1 MKLSAHDLSVRVANR
16 TILQAI
22 GLTLE
27 SGEFVGLI
35 GPNGAGKSTLLRA
48 LAGAVPHGGELTLDD
63 RPLAG
68 YSARER
74 ARRVGYLGQDRHVA
88 WPLTVADVVGLGR
101 IPYRAPLSRE
111 SDADRRAVAR
121 ALSVTQMENL
131 ANRPSDRLSG
141 GEVARMLLAR
151 LIAQE
156 TPILLADEPI
166 AGLDPAHQL
175 ATVQIFADM
184 ARAGHTVLA
193 SLHDLTLA
201 GRWCDR
207 LVLLDSGRIVVQGA
221 PEAVLTPERIAE
233 TYGVE
238 ARFDSDPDG
247 LIVVPLRLIGQRR
260 QEVS

>member
-1 MKLSAHDLSVRVANR
+1 MKLSAHDLAVRVANR
-16 TILQAI
+16 TILQTI
-22 GLTLE
+22 DLTLE
-27 SGEFVGLI
+27 PGEFVGLI

-48 LAGAVPHGGELTLDD
+48 LAGAMPYGGELTLDG

-74 ARRVGYLGQDRHVA
+74 ASRIGYLGQDRHVA
-88 WPLTVADVVGLGR
+88 WPLTVADVIGLGR

-111 SDADRRAVAR
+111 SDADRQAVAR
-121 ALSVTQMENL
+121 ALRMTHLEDL
-131 ANRPSDRLSG
+131 ASRHSDRLSG

-175 ATVQIFADM
+175 ATMQIFADM

-207 LVLLDSGRIVVQGA
+207 LILLERGRIVVQGS
-221 PEAVLTPERIAE
+221 PRAVLTPERIAE
-233 TYGVE
+233 TYGVK
-238 ARFDSDPDG
+238 ARFDSDADG
-247 LIVVPLRLIGQRR
+247 LIVVPLRLIGQHRR
-260 QEVS
+260 EVR

>member
-1 MKLSAHDLSVRVANR
+1 MILKAHDLAVQIASR

-22 GLTLE
+22 DLRLE
-27 SGEFVGLI
+27 PGEFVGLI
-35 GPNGAGKSTLLRA
+35 GPNGAGKSTLLRT
-48 LAGAVPHGGELTLDD
+48 LAGTLPHGGELTLDG

-74 ARRVGYLGQDRHVA
+74 ARRIGYLGQDRHVA
-88 WPLTVADVVGLGR
+88 WPLTVADVVALGR
-101 IPYRAPLSRE
+101 IPYRSPLSRE
-111 SDADRRAVAR
+111 SDADRQAVAR
-121 ALSVTQMENL
+121 ALHVTHMEGL
-131 ANRPSDRLSG
+131 ANRHSDRLSG

-175 ATVQIFADM
+175 ATVQIFSDM

-207 LVLLDSGRIVVQGA
+207 LVLMEGGRIVVQGS
-221 PEAVLTPERIAE
+221 PETVLTPERIAD

-238 ARFDSDPDG
+238 ARFDSDADG
-247 LIVVPLRLIGQRR
+247 LIVVPLRLVGQHR
-260 QEVS
+260 QEAG

>member
-1 MKLSAHDLSVRVANR
+1 MILSAHDLAVQIANR
-16 TILQAI
+16 TILQGI
-22 GLTLE
+22 DLRLE
-27 SGEFVGLI
+27 PGEFVGLI
-35 GPNGAGKSTLLRA
+35 GPNGAGKSTLLRT
-48 LAGAVPHGGELTLDD
+48 LAGALPHGGDLTLDG

-68 YSARER
+68 YSAQER
-74 ARRVGYLGQDRHVA
+74 ARRIGYLGQDRHVA

-111 SDADRRAVAR
+111 SDADRQAVTR
-121 ALSVTQMENL
+121 ALRVTHMEGL
-131 ANRPSDRLSG
+131 ANRHSDRLSG

-151 LIAQE
+151 LVAQE

-207 LVLLDSGRIVVQGA
+207 LILMEGGRIAVQGS
-221 PEAVLTPERIAE
+221 PETVLTPERIAD

-238 ARFDSDPDG
+238 ARFDSDAEG
-247 LIVVPLRLIGQRR
+247 LIVVPLRLVGQHRP
-260 QEVS
+260 EAE

>member
-1 MKLSAHDLSVRVANR
+1 MKLSAHDLAVRVANR

-22 GLTLE
+22 DLTLE
-27 SGEFVGLI
+27 PGEFVGLI
-35 GPNGAGKSTLLRA
+35 GPNGAGKSTLLRT
-48 LAGAVPHGGELTLDD
+48 LAGALPHGGELTLGD

-74 ARRVGYLGQDRHVA
+74 ARRIGYLGQDRHVA
-88 WPLTVADVVGLGR
+88 WPLIVADVVGLGR
-101 IPYRAPLSRE
+101 IPYRVPLSRE
-111 SDADRRAVAR
+111 SDADRQAVAR
-121 ALSVTQMENL
+121 ALRLTNL
-131 ANRPSDRLSG
+131 EDLASRPSDRLSG

-207 LVLLDSGRIVVQGA
+207 LILLEGGRIVAQGA

-238 ARFDSDPDG
+238 ARFDSDADG
-247 LIVVPLRLIGQRR
+247 LIVVPLRLVGQHRR
-260 QEVS
+260 EVR